1 MASLCLRLEEGDSN
15 LTDLHELSSLT
26 AMCDSVYTTPQ
37 SVTSKKTPRRRALSP
52 CKPGRYSSPYQVV
65 DLNNETT
72 EELKKRLLEQ
82 EQLIKDIRED
92 RDTLQTKLIDKAGLN
107 ESAVVEHSIR
117 VSTQETK
124 IYSRDIEVLEKD
136 LALKQKEIR
145 ELQDKCRS
153 LEQENQRMVETI
165 KTGSDDQKEIEEELN
180 LLRKR
185 VLDLEKEN
193 VFKSEEIYQKNEE
206 LQKMM
211 DKLRNLSEE
220 YNRTMAEMASGKRML
235 EEKLDKYRS
244 RLKESDRKSLED
256 HKEKEN
262 TQKVLSEVKQLRSQI
277 DFLTPVRKD
286 SRLKKENDEMLEFS
300 AKLIKETMSELKSK
314 NAKLEEDLAEKNELV
329 KRTKEE
335 LEALKKSM
343 DAAMGDSDTATK
355 FLQEENMRLT
365 RQKADIRC
373 DLIDARRQLTTFDQK
388 KAELEKQ
395 RDDALEEVKRISEL
409 KKRVE
414 QELEELTI
422 LATQREQQIEEL
434 QTRIAGLEVIKREHD
449 SVKNELSKTNEKL
462 NQMGRHLEMADK
474 QCTHFKSLKETAE
487 GSRRRAIEQCNE
499 MVVRIRGLEAS
510 LENQRKVEQELETLR
525 AENSRQVQKI
535 EYMKEEIQEVH
546 KDYRQELTTL
556 SRQKSEERRNEE
568 DVELLKLTLSK
579 RESELRSARKTI
591 EEVKADNLKVQ
602 QILDEVR
609 RQQDKILEENVRL
622 RQGIT
627 EALEKI
633 QKHKQNWENSQDKC
647 KRLERE
653 NADFEAKVNKLEE
666 ELLEKNQQVTE
677 SEETVAY
684 LHTQINAKQN
694 KQPKLGRRST
704 LLSTVS
710 EMDTTV
716 YSSLQ
721 KREAEEML
729 ALEEERQKLMGDL
742 AEKRRIL
749 ADSKRSQSTANT
761 TVVTTTTTTT
771 EVSKSASE
779 LTQRPGTMRHDIPH
793 KWNDTRHYGVLSI
806 KCSLCFVGIA
816 CLGKMRICRHC
827 GIQVH
832 AACAPRVNNTCGM
845 PVQCATYYQENQT
858 TVSDV
863 PEGRMNGWL
872 RVYQDDMPGS
882 TWIASWARM
891 DLTRIAFYN
900 NDGADMDKPFLWI
913 DLNQEQWVLRTG
925 QEMPVDCDDSMRA
938 NSALMIKMP
947 RKSLYI
953 LAPSQKA
960 AGRWAACLQT
970 AQRKRMML
978 NSKPSSIA
986 EFSCLLVLNSP
997 NNLRIYKAVT
1007 IEDWILFATQT
1018 GLFFTSISQPRSPIR
1033 ISGVMS
1039 VTSLEIMSEINCIA
1053 MVVNQ
1058 KRQLA
1063 LIPMDSLTLAMQS
1076 TQPSIRP
1083 EILPELKNVHTVRY
1097 HQQSSGQRYLL
1108 FSDDTHLH
1116 IRKYSST
1123 KDVFSSFI
1131 KLDVPEPVSFVES
1144 TPNGIIFASDTFYYV
1159 PLDSTHPT
1167 PRRLMPPRPA
1177 DYPVSAFLISQ
1188 NEVLLAYQNHGIFV
1202 NLHGEPTRLT
1212 TIEWEK
1218 MPMEFTYTAPFLYVV
1233 HDDSIEILE
1242 VSENREET
1250 IIDERELFECSN
1262 AHIIGRQYQGV
1273 LISVS
1278 SSESTEV
1285 HRFST
1290 SSGHRQKNPKR
1301 RGTSPSN
1308 TLKRIKN

>member
-1 MASLCLRLEEGDSN
+1 MDA
-15 LTDLHELSSLT
+15 
-26 AMCDSVYTTPQ
+26 
-37 SVTSKKTPRRRALSP
+37 KPRTN
-52 CKPGRYSSPYQVV
+52 YSSPFQMV
-65 DLNNETT
+65 DLSNETT
-72 EELKKRLLEQ
+72 DELKARLLESENVIQ
-82 EQLIKDIRED
+82 ELRAE
-92 RDTLQTKLIDKAGLN
+92 RDALQETLVDKAGLN
-107 ESAVVEHSIR
+107 ESVIIERSNR
-117 VSTQETK
+117 VSTQETR
-124 IYSRDIEVLEKD
+124 IFRRDMNVLED
-136 LALKQKEIR
+136 DLKQKQSQIR
-145 ELQDKCRS
+145 ILQDRCS
-153 LEQENQRMVETI
+153 ALELEKQRMTDAI
-165 KTGSDDQKEIEEELN
+165 KAGDDDKKESDEQLSS
-180 LLRKR
+180 LRLR
-185 VLDLEKEN
+185 VHELEKEN
-193 VFKSEEIYQKNEE
+193 LLKSDEIYQISGQ
-206 LQKMM
+206 LQRMTEKWK
-211 DKLRNLSEE
+211 DLSED
-220 YNRTMAEMASGKRML
+220 YNRTMAEMASEKKAMEKR
-235 EEKLDKYRS
+235 LDKYRNQ
-244 RLKESDRKSLED
+244 LKENDRKSLEVNRD
-256 HKEKEN
+256 QEN
-262 TQKVLSEVKQLRSQI
+262 TQKVLSEVRQLSDRLEY
-277 DFLTPVRKD
+277 LTPVRKD
-286 SRLKKENDEMLEFS
+286 PKKKEREDFLQLSAKVIEETMGDLKKKNARLEQ
-300 AKLIKETMSELKSK
+300 ELK
-314 NAKLEEDLAEKNELV
+314 EKNDLV
-329 KRTKEE
+329 KSTKEE
-335 LEALKKSM
+335 LEALRQSM
-343 DAAMGDSDTATK
+343 AVAIGDSDTAAN
-355 FLQEENMRLT
+355 FLREENRKMAL
-365 RQKADIRC
+365 QKADLRC
-373 DLIDARRQLTTFDQK
+373 ELLEERRKFAHFNEEREK
-388 KAELEKQ
+388 LEKQ
-395 RDDALEEVKRISEL
+395 RDDAIKEVERITEL
-409 KKRVE
+409 KKSVE
-414 QELEELTI
+414 LELEEFTI
-422 LATQREQQIEEL
+422 LATQRERQIEEL
-434 QTRIAGLEVIKREHD
+434 QTKIVGLEVIKREHD
-449 SVKNELSKTNEKL
+449 SLKNELTKTQEKL
-462 NQMGRHLEMADK
+462 NLMGKHLDMADK

-487 GSRRRAIEQCNE
+487 GSRRRAIEQCND
-499 MVVRIRGLEAS
+499 MVVRIRTLEAS

-525 AENSRQVQKI
+525 SENSRQAQKI
-535 EYMKEEIQEVH
+535 VYMKEEIQEAH
-546 KDYRQELTTL
+546 MDYRQELSAL
-556 SRQKSEERRNEE
+556 AAQSKEKRDEE
-568 DVELLKLTLSK
+568 DSEHLRLALSK
-579 RESELRSARKTI
+579 KESELRSAKKTI
-591 EEVKADNLKVQ
+591 EEVKADNRKVQ
-602 QILDEVR
+602 QMLEDVR
-609 RQQDKILEENVRL
+609 RQQDEILNENVRL
-622 RQGIT
+622 RQGLAD
-627 EALEKI
+627 ALKKI
-633 QKHKQNWENSQDKC
+633 EEYKQNWQNSQEKC
-647 KRLERE
+647 ERLERE

-666 ELLEKNQQVTE
+666 EILEKNQQVVE

-710 EMDTTV
+710 EMDTTL
-716 YSSLQ
+716 YQ
-721 KREAEEML
+721 REAQEMQE
-729 ALEEERQKLMGDL
+729 LESQREQLMGAL
-742 AEKRRIL
+742 AEKRRLL
-749 ADSKRSQSTANT
+749 ADSKKSQSTANT
-761 TVVTTTTTTT
+761 TTVTVTTTT
-771 EVSKSASE
+771 EVSKTSQSASE

-816 CLGKMRICRHC
+816 SLGKMRICRHC

-925 QEMPVDCDDSMRA
+925 QEMPIDCDDSMRA

-970 AQRKRMML
+970 AQRKRMMHK
-978 NSKPSSIA
+978 SKRASIA

-1018 GLFFTSISQPRSPIR
+1018 GLFFTSISQPRSPMR

-1053 MVVNQ
+1053 MIVNQ

-1076 TQPSIRP
+1076 TQPSMRP
-1083 EILPELKNVHTVRY
+1083 EILPELKNVHTVKY
-1097 HQQSSGQRYLL
+1097 HQQSGTGQRYLL

-1116 IRKYSST
+1116 IKKYSTT

-1131 KLDVPEPVSFVES
+1131 KLDVPEPVTFIES

-1159 PLDSTHPT
+1159 PLDSATTVPQ
-1167 PRRLMPPRPA
+1167 PRPLMPSRPA
-1177 DYPVSAFLISQ
+1177 DYPVSALLISPT
-1188 NEVLLAYQNHGIFV
+1188 EVLLAYQNYGIFV
-1202 NLHGEPTRLT
+1202 NLHGEQTRKS

-1218 MPMEFTYTAPFLYVV
+1218 MPMEFIYTAPFLYVV

-1242 VSENREET
+1242 VSESREET
-1250 IIDERELFECSN
+1250 VMDEREVFECVN

-1278 SSESTEV
+1278 SNDSTEV

-1290 SSGHRQKNPKR
+1290 TTGQRKR
-1301 RGTSPSN
+1301 RGASPTN
-1308 TLKRIKN
+1308 TLKRSKN

>member
-1 MASLCLRLEEGDSN
+1 
-15 LTDLHELSSLT
+15 
-26 AMCDSVYTTPQ
+26 MCDSVYTTPQ

-52 CKPGRYSSPYQVV
+52 VRPGRYSSPFQVV

-92 RDTLQTKLIDKAGLN
+92 RDTLQTKLIDKSGLN

-153 LEQENQRMVETI
+153 LEQENQRMAETI
-165 KTGSDDQKEIEEELN
+165 KTGSDDREENEEELN
-180 LLRKR
+180 SLRKR

-235 EEKLDKYRS
+235 EEKLEKYRS
-244 RLKESDRKSLED
+244 RLKENDRKSLED
-256 HKEKEN
+256 QKEQEN

-286 SRLKKENDEMLEFS
+286 SRLKKEKDEMMEFS

-314 NAKLEEDLAEKNELV
+314 NAKLEEDLTEKNELV

-373 DLIDARRQLTTFDQK
+373 DLIEARRQLTTFDQK

-395 RDDALEEVKRISEL
+395 RDDALEDVKRITEL
-409 KKRVE
+409 KKLVE

-449 SVKNELSKTNEKL
+449 SVKNELTKTNEKL

-535 EYMKEEIQEVH
+535 EYMKEEIEEVH

-556 SRQKSEERRNEE
+556 SRQKSEEKRNEE

-602 QILDEVR
+602 QMLDEVR

-633 QKHKQNWENSQDKC
+633 QKHKLNWENAQDKC
-647 KRLERE
+647 RRLERE
-653 NADFEAKVNKLEE
+653 NADFESKVNKLEE
-666 ELLEKNQQVTE
+666 ELSEKNQQVTE

-716 YSSLQ
+716 Y

-978 NSKPSSIA
+978 NSKPASIA

-1053 MVVNQ
+1053 MVVNL

-1116 IRKYSST
+1116 IRKYSAT

-1159 PLDSTHPT
+1159 PLEAAHPT

-1202 NLHGEPTRLT
+1202 NLHGEPTRT
-1212 TIEWEK
+1212 MTIEWEK

-1278 SSESTEV
+1278 SNDSTEV

>member
-1 MASLCLRLEEGDSN
+1 
-15 LTDLHELSSLT
+15 
-26 AMCDSVYTTPQ
+26 MCDSVYTTPQ

-52 CKPGRYSSPYQVV
+52 VRPGRYSSPFQVV
-65 DLNNETT
+65 DLNNETN

-92 RDTLQTKLIDKAGLN
+92 RDTLQTKLIDKSGLN

-153 LEQENQRMVETI
+153 LEQENQRMAETI
-165 KTGSDDQKEIEEELN
+165 KTGSDDREENEEELN
-180 LLRKR
+180 SLRKR

-235 EEKLDKYRS
+235 EEKLEKYRS
-244 RLKESDRKSLED
+244 RLKENDRKSLED
-256 HKEKEN
+256 QKEQEN

-286 SRLKKENDEMLEFS
+286 SRLKKEKDEMMEFS

-314 NAKLEEDLAEKNELV
+314 NAKLEEDLVEKNELV

-373 DLIDARRQLTTFDQK
+373 DLIEARRQLTTFDQK

-395 RDDALEEVKRISEL
+395 RDDALEEVKRITEL

-414 QELEELTI
+414 QDLEELAI

-462 NQMGRHLEMADK
+462 NQLGRHLEMADK

-535 EYMKEEIQEVH
+535 EYMKEEIEEVH

-556 SRQKSEERRNEE
+556 SRQKIEEKRNEE

-602 QILDEVR
+602 QMLDEVR

-633 QKHKQNWENSQDKC
+633 QKHKLNWENAQDKC

-716 YSSLQ
+716 Y

-978 NSKPSSIA
+978 NSKPASIA

-1097 HQQSSGQRYLL
+1097 HQQSVGQRYLL

-1116 IRKYSST
+1116 IRKYSAT

-1159 PLDSTHPT
+1159 PLDAAHPT

-1202 NLHGEPTRLT
+1202 NLHGEPTRT
-1212 TIEWEK
+1212 MTIEWEK

-1262 AHIIGRQYQGV
+1262 AHVIGRQYQGV

-1278 SSESTEV
+1278 SSDSTEV